1 MAAEKNGDYRT
12 PWWSRRPVHNQAR
25 VHKAQGS
32 LSAQCSSRNPRFS
45 TQLKS
50 PLSYCPPPCPIPA
63 SPLHNSWE
71 LPALGAT
78 GSLALSPPSMA
89 NSRSHLLFS
98 CLPHFP
104 SKGVCSTRPVF
115 QKYSPTPP
123 GWQFIS
129 PAAPLFTLSP
139 PKPSIWMVSSMFYF
153 ILIYIFLTLQKE
165 KSITH

>member
-1 MAAEKNGDYRT
+1 MVKEAGSQPGKG
-12 PWWSRRPVHNQAR
+12 
-25 VHKAQGS
+25 AQG
-32 LSAQCSSRNPRFS
+32 PRIS
-45 TQLKS
+45 ISPVQLLQPQVQHPIKEPLVLLPS
-50 PLSYCPPPCPIPA
+50 PRPIPT

-104 SKGVCSTRPVF
+104 SKGVCNTRPVF
-115 QKYSPTPP
+115 QKYSATPP
-123 GWQFIS
+123 GWQFMS
-129 PAAPLFTLSP
+129 PAGPLFTLSP

-153 ILIYIFLTLQKE
+153 ILIYIFLALQKE